1 MAHILSNQWILKRRP
16 HWDRLSSLLAQ
27 SDSSGLGQL
36 SRAELQEMALLYRQV
51 AADLSVLRQ
60 DSTARTYAEHV
71 NQLLARAHHIIY
83 SGRKTNLLTL
93 FRFLR
98 DEYPAIFQRQIGY
111 VLASL
116 LVSVAWGLLGVALTS
131 ARPDFMRH
139 FVGPAMIATMERH
152 QMWTESI
159 VSVAP
164 QMTSHIMTN
173 NLSVSFVTFAGG
185 IVFGLGTFFYLFV
198 NGMMLGVIAAA
209 CHQYGMSVLLWS
221 FVAPHGSLELPSILI
236 AGGAGFRLGHA
247 MLFPGALRWK
257 ESVAR
262 GGIEATRLVS
272 GIIPL
277 LVIAGCLEGFFSP
290 SHAPVWLKFTV
301 GGLLF
306 TLLNLWLFR
315 PVKTAPGQRRQ
326 GREREFGRGMAGHK
340 GPQEH
345 RNANDVFLCGQSN

>member
-1 MAHILSNQWILKRRP
+1 MAQILSNQWIARRRP
-16 HWDRLSSLLAQ
+16 HWDRLAALLAQ
-27 SDSSGLGQL
+27 SDHGGLRQL

-60 DSTARTYAEHV
+60 DATAQTYATHV
-71 NQLLARAHHIIY
+71 NHLLARAHHIIY
-83 SGRKTNLLTL
+83 SGKKTTVAGL

-98 DEYPAIFQRQIGY
+98 DDYPAIFQSQIRY
-111 VLASL
+111 VALAL
-116 LVSVAWGLLGVALTS
+116 LVSVAWGLLGAVITT

-152 QMWTESI
+152 EMWTKSV

-164 QMTSHIMTN
+164 MASSYIMTN

-185 IVFGLGTFFYLFV
+185 ILFGLGTFWSLYR
-198 NGMMLGVIAAA
+198 NGMMLGVIGAA
-209 CHQYGMSVLLWS
+209 CHQYGMSLALWS

-247 MLFPGALRWK
+247 MLFPGSLRWK
-257 ESVAR
+257 DSVAR

-272 GIIPL
+272 GVIPM
-277 LVIAGCLEGFFSP
+277 LVIAGSLEGFFSP
-290 SHAPVWLKFTV
+290 SHAAPWIKFLV

-306 TLLNLWLFR
+306 TLLLLWLFR
-315 PVKTAPGQRRQ
+315 PVKPALR
-326 GREREFGRGMAGHK
+326 
-340 GPQEH
+340 
-345 RNANDVFLCGQSN
+345 S

>member
-1 MAHILSNQWILKRRP
+1 MPQVLSNQWIHKRRP
-16 HWDRLSSLLAQ
+16 HWDRLASLLAQ
-27 SDSSGLGQL
+27 SDASGLGQL

-51 AADLSVLRQ
+51 AADLSVLRR
-60 DSTARTYAEHV
+60 DTTARTYAVHV

-93 FRFLR
+93 YRFLK
-98 DEYPAIFQRQIGY
+98 DEYPAIFQKQAGF

-116 LVSVAWGLLGVALTS
+116 LISVAWGLLGAALTNS
-131 ARPDFMRH
+131 RPEFMRH
-139 FVGPAMIATMERH
+139 FVGPQMIATMERH
-152 QMWTESI
+152 EMWTHSI
-159 VSVAP
+159 VGIAP
-164 QMTSHIMTN
+164 MATSAILTN

-185 IVFGLGTFFYLFV
+185 IVFGLGTFFYLYV

-209 CHQYGMSVLLWS
+209 CHQYGMSIALWS

-236 AGGAGFRLGHA
+236 AGAAGLRLGHA

-257 ESVAR
+257 DSIAR
-262 GGIEATRLVS
+262 GGIEATQLVS

-277 LVIAGCLEGFFSP
+277 LIIAGCLEGFFSP
-290 SHAPVWLKFTV
+290 SQAPAWLKFTV

-315 PVKTAPGQRRQ
+315 PVKPPADTL
-326 GREREFGRGMAGHK
+326 
-340 GPQEH
+340 
-345 RNANDVFLCGQSN
+345 D

>member
-1 MAHILSNQWILKRRP
+1 MAKILSNQWIQKRRP
-16 HWDRLSSLLAQ
+16 HWDRLSSLLSQ
-27 SDSSGLGQL
+27 SDRSGLGQL
-36 SRAELQEMALLYRQV
+36 SRAELQELALLYRQV

-60 DSTARTYAEHV
+60 DSTAGSYVLHV

-83 SGRKTNLLTL
+83 SSRKTNLLTL

-98 DEYPAIFQRQIGY
+98 DEYPASFQKQIGF

-116 LVSVAWGLLGVALTS
+116 AISVAWGLLGAAITS
-131 ARPDFMRH
+131 ARPEFMRH
-139 FVGPAMIATMERH
+139 FVGPEMIATMERH
-152 QMWTESI
+152 EMWTKSV

-164 QMTSHIMTN
+164 MASSAIMTN

-185 IVFGLGTFFYLFV
+185 IVFGLGTFWFLFT
-198 NGMMLGVIAAA
+198 NSIMLGVIGAA
-209 CHQYGMSVLLWS
+209 CHQYGMSVALWS
-221 FVAPHGSLELPSILI
+221 FVAPHGSLELPSIII
-236 AGGAGFRLGHA
+236 AGGAGFRLGHS

-257 ESVAR
+257 DSIAQ

-290 SHAPVWLKFTV
+290 SQAPVWLKFTV

-306 TLLNLWLFR
+306 TLLLVWLFR
-315 PVKTAPGQRRQ
+315 PVKASV
-326 GREREFGRGMAGHK
+326 EMA
-340 GPQEH
+340 
-345 RNANDVFLCGQSN
+345 

>member
-1 MAHILSNQWILKRRP
+1 
-16 HWDRLSSLLAQ
+16 
-27 SDSSGLGQL
+27 
-36 SRAELQEMALLYRQV
+36 MALLYRQV

-60 DSTARTYAEHV
+60 DSTARTYATHV

-83 SGRKTNLLTL
+83 SGRKTNLRTL
-93 FRFLR
+93 FLYLR
-98 DEYPAIFQRQIGY
+98 DEYPAVFQRQIGF

-116 LVSVAWGLLGVALTS
+116 AVSVAFGVLGAVLTS
-131 ARPDFMRH
+131 ARPEFMRH
-139 FVGPAMIATMERH
+139 FVGPEMIATMERH

-164 QMTSHIMTN
+164 RETSHIMTN

-185 IVFGLGTFFYLFV
+185 ITFGLATFYYLFF
-198 NGMMLGVIAAA
+198 NGMMLGVVGAA
-209 CHQYGMSVLLWS
+209 CHQYGMSLPLWS
-221 FVAPHGSLELPSILI
+221 FVAAHGSLELPSIII
-236 AGGAGFRLGHA
+236 AGAAGFRLGHA

-315 PVKTAPGQRRQ
+315 SIKELPSQIA
-326 GREREFGRGMAGHK
+326 
-340 GPQEH
+340 
-345 RNANDVFLCGQSN
+345 